1 MTARIINFTAWKM
14 MLLQTAFCFVGYTI
28 GTAGAYQSAAFFRRS
43 MPVSVS
49 VLPKEGFT
57 FVPSRSYST
66 TLFYDDRDS
75 DYMESFVGGMR
86 YEMVE
91 LPDSLVETACFIG
104 NLDEFVNDDMLSLL
118 FSQVSTLN
126 HIPASVARKPNASS
140 LKYGFA
146 IFPTVEEKEAAI
158 IRFHG
163 YLLNDRALRVES
175 IIDYK
180 YRVRVPE
187 KLVTYTVGSAKR
199 TRGGGNNTMRR
210 VQADASRFA
219 DQSKKN
225 ERKDR
230 RKSRTRMSMSG
241 DTNTSSSDSRTKT
254 SGSNGKWKKKDR
266 RRRRRDQP
274 ELYF

>member
-1 MTARIINFTAWKM
+1 MTVGIIKITAWKM
-14 MLLQTAFCFVGYTI
+14 MFVQTAICVVGYTI
-28 GTAGAYQSAAFFRRS
+28 GTAGAYQSAAFFRRP
-43 MPVSVS
+43 MPSVTVS
-49 VLPKEGFT
+49 VLPKVNLA

-66 TLFYDDRDS
+66 ALFYDDRDT

-118 FSQVSTLN
+118 FSQVSSLN
-126 HIPASVARKPNASS
+126 HIPASVARKPNATS

-163 YLLNDRALRVES
+163 YLLNERALRVES

-187 KLVTYTVGSAKR
+187 KLVDYTVGSVKR
-199 TRGGGNNTMRR
+199 TRGGGNNTLRK

-219 DQSKKN
+219 DQNKKN

-230 RKSRTRMSMSG
+230 RKSRTRMSISG
-241 DTNTSSSDSRTKT
+241 DTSSEGKTKT